1 MVLNMGPLL
10 RGEITRMEIEYDLTP
25 EPVFDVT
32 FPENAHVKG
41 YITDDAGYMRL
52 YLRATLPYTGTC
64 ARCLD
69 EVVGEFSLDFERT
82 VAAEGSISE
91 EKLVEMD
98 DAYVMIRDGKLDVD
112 EALREELLLSFPMRL
127 LCDEE
132 CPGLCSK
139 CGKPLREGACGCTQK
154 EIDPRWAVLAT
165 LKFDEDENT

>member
-10 RGEITRMEIEYDLTP
+10 RGEITRMDIEYDLTP
-25 EPVFDVT
+25 QTVFDVV

-52 YLRATLPYTGTC
+52 FLHATLPYVGQC

-69 EVVGEFSLDFERT
+69 EVSGVFELDFERT

-91 EKLVEMD
+91 EKLAEMD

-112 EALREELLLSFPMRL
+112 EPLGEELLMCFPMRL
-127 LCDEE
+127 LCRED
-132 CPGLCSK
+132 CAGLCDK
-139 CGKPLREGACGCTQK
+139 CGQPLRLGDCGCSKK
-154 EIDPRWAVLAT
+154 EIDPRLAI
-165 LKFDEDENT
+165 LQKWVDKQEKE